1 MNYTLARNVILYDE
15 LGKILPVFNSAGIE
29 VIVLAGAALG
39 ATVYDDIG
47 QRPMGDIDLLIRH
60 RDKQAIGELLATLGY
75 VLDTARSDE
84 AHYSKTLDSF
94 TLHIDCHTDLRHYL
108 DDRELAGVWNRA
120 RPARYTLNAPLSE
133 AMVGSTPKAA
143 HREARSTLILSPED
157 SFIYTAVD
165 SAIYHGRITDNTIN
179 DIKLIIKHYFCHE
192 DTKTQSDYCH
202 PEPFALCHSEGAKRP
217 KNPAHGKL
225 REGSLSEEILRYAQ
239 NDSLVPKF
247 ILPPVRASL
256 AKGGSGTNVCLSGS
270 IDWSIVIKRIKSY
283 RLETPLYILFDLCRR
298 EGISIPDEVMSSLHP
313 RKRSLEYM
321 AYRLLLASG
330 IRYLESHDDAT
341 RVARF
346 LTRPHARWE
355 LFMNSFMPSLH
366 FIRQRYDLNGSVQA
380 TDNTVYSILYTL
392 YYPLRFLSLLWRM
405 NKAIY
410 QLTMRMM

>member
-1 MNYTLARNVILYDE
+1 M
-15 LGKILPVFNSAGIE
+15 
-29 VIVLAGAALG
+29 
-39 ATVYDDIG
+39 
-47 QRPMGDIDLLIRH
+47 
-60 RDKQAIGELLATLGY
+60 
-75 VLDTARSDE
+75 
-84 AHYSKTLDSF
+84 
-94 TLHIDCHTDLRHYL
+94 
-108 DDRELAGVWNRA
+108 
-120 RPARYTLNAPLSE
+120 
-133 AMVGSTPKAA
+133 
-143 HREARSTLILSPED
+143 
-157 SFIYTAVD
+157 
-165 SAIYHGRITDNTIN
+165 
-179 DIKLIIKHYFCHE
+179 
-192 DTKTQSDYCH
+192 
-202 PEPFALCHSEGAKRP
+202 
-217 KNPAHGKL
+217 
-225 REGSLSEEILRYAQ
+225 
-239 NDSLVPKF
+239 
-247 ILPPVRASL
+247 
-256 AKGGSGTNVCLSGS
+256 CLSGS